1 MAVSWKDLNR
11 WSELYLE
18 RMEDAGVARVVLN
31 RPDKR
36 NAQTGTLVQAFFEAL
51 EIIRADLELK
61 VVITKGAGTS
71 FSAGLDLDYLN
82 FLDHEPLRDFDR
94 PAITTKLVEALID
107 FPRITIA
114 QVHGYCL
121 GGSMG
126 LMNVHDLAIAADDAQ
141 IGMPEIPRGS
151 FGEIATS
158 TLFHAQIP
166 LKKAALIALTARNI
180 SGADADRLGLV
191 SLSVPAP
198 LQHHKIAVQMGRDLP
213 LKEAIRLDQLVGER
227 QFTVMKKALHFEMT
241 HVPYKGVPPAMAD
254 IMACNV
260 DVGFGAYN
268 SAFPL
273 IKSDKLSALAVSTE
287 TRLPETPDV
296 PTLRESGLQNLE
308 QVESSFSLLTPAR
321 TPRYIIELL
330 HREVVELMNT
340 DAMKKDLRSRGM
352 TLITNKRPEEF
363 AAWIAEYL
371 KRYEVIVSDAKVVA
385 Q

>member
-1 MAVSWKDLNR
+1 MMQR
-11 WSELYLE
+11 EELMSRLLL
-18 RMEDAGVARVVLN
+18 AILSCIVLSLSC
-31 RPDKR
+31 
-36 NAQTGTLVQAFFEAL
+36 GAF
-51 EIIRADLELK
+51 ADPQYP
-61 VVITKGAGTS
+61 TKPVRFIVPYGAGG
-71 FSAGLDLDYLN
+71 APDVL
-82 FLDHEPLRDFDR
+82 
-94 PAITTKLVEALID
+94 A
-107 FPRITIA
+107 RIIA
-114 QVHGYCL
+114 KEL
-121 GGSMG
+121 SM
-126 LMNVHDLAIAADDAQ
+126 
-141 IGMPEIPRGS
+141 
-151 FGEIATS
+151 
-158 TLFHAQIP
+158 
-166 LKKAALIALTARNI
+166 
-180 SGADADRLGLV
+180 RLGEQFIVENQGGAGGNIGAAYVAKSAPDGYTLLF
-191 SLSVPAP
+191 SSEAP
-198 LQHHKIAVQMGRDLP
+198 LVINPHVYKTLGYDPVADFAPIT
-213 LKEAIRLDQLVGER
+213 QLVRTAFYVVVCPTLPVKTLAELAQYGRQHNLSYASTGFGTTMNLAGEM
-227 QFTVMKKALHFEMT
+227 MKKALHFEMT

-260 DVGFGAYN
+260 DVGFGAYS